1 MISAGIMK
9 RCLEEAEKSEYFPYK
24 VGAVIFSK
32 SRILGSGHNDVRT
45 CRAIPTKHKLFNEAL
60 HAEQAALAFGRQNCS
75 NDLKIL
81 KGSSI
86 LVIRQNSTTGSI
98 SMGKPCDMC
107 HRMLKKFGI
116 KWMYYSDRK
125 GQIIKEKV

>member
-1 MISAGIMK
+1 MTDGIIK
-9 RCLEEAEKSEYFPYK
+9 RALEEAEKSEYFPYR

-32 SRILGSGHNDVRT
+32 NNILGSGKNDVRT
-45 CRAIPTKHKLFNEAL
+45 CRAIPTKHKLFNESL
-60 HAEQAALAFGRQNCS
+60 HAEQAAVAAVRRISS
-75 NDLKIL
+75 NDKVM
-81 KGSSI
+81 KGASI
-86 LVIRQNSTTGSI
+86 LVIRQNATTGSL

-107 HRMLKKFGI
+107 QRMLKKFGI

>member
-1 MISAGIMK
+1 MTPGIVK
-9 RCLEEAEKSEYFPYK
+9 RCLQEVESSEYFPYK

-45 CRAIPTKHKLFNEAL
+45 CRTIPTKHKLFNEAL
-60 HAEQAALAFGRQNCS
+60 HAEQAALADVRRISSDVKC
-75 NDLKIL
+75 L

-86 LVIRQNSTTGSI
+86 LVMRQNSGGSI
-98 SMGKPCDMC
+98 SLARPCDMC
-107 HRMLKKFGI
+107 HHMLKKFGI
-116 KWMYYSDRK
+116 RWMYYSDRR